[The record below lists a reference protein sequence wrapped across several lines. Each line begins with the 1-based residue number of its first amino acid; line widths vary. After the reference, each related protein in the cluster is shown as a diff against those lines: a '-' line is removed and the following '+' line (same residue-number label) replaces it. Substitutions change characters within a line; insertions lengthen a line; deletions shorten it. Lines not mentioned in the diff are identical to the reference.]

1 MERWLKEGRPYLI
14 YTFFFIL
21 IISTIKHGFEIIL
34 FQEYRFSILLIS
46 INVFT
51 LGLFSI
57 ILTFFVVKLN
67 PEINTEQTSKILVPV
82 MVLTILFPILD
93 KFITSLSISS
103 FTRHELYDPFCIFSN
118 HSISLP
124 AIFLALAVSI
134 FFSAGVLR
142 LKKDKVMISF
152 VLASMAGLFA
162 FLISTTPYIF
172 TELLRDVSF
181 LTFENTRELH
191 LIFLC
196 ILIIVNF
203 LVMTLT
209 YHRSNKSEFLSLIKN
224 LKLFRTV
231 HFVVMVIIGIVVVR
245 EIAPANALDV
255 FSIQYFPYI
264 FLPALCMALTW
275 QFTAMINDYYD
286 IDIDKFVHPDRPLIT
301 GKISSDRFLQ
311 LAVIAGGISAFL
323 SLLIGILPF
332 ILNLTFI
339 IAALLYSIPPIRL
352 KNRIF
357 GYVCVGWASVVA
369 FLTGIYSPVAW
380 RSELHWFSTTTP
392 RNIPFFPDI
401 AVISLILF
409 SVLSISPYINAIAD
423 YEGDKEGGVKSIYT
437 IYGLEKGKK
446 IVSILIMF
454 LFLSPL
460 LLFNS
465 TIDILILLSAS
476 LASVLIFYFIEK
488 YQAIFGIYFSVLIY
502 VLARFLGMI
511 SF

>member
-21 IISTIKHGFEIIL
+21 IISTIKYGFEIIL
-34 FQEYRFSILLIS
+34 FSEYRFSVLLIS

-67 PEINTEQTSKILVPV
+67 PEINTEQTSKILFPV
-82 MVLTILFPILD
+82 LMLTILFPILG

-103 FTRHELYDPFCIFSN
+103 FTRHELYDPFYIFSN

-134 FFSAGVLR
+134 FFSARGLQ
-142 LKKDKVMISF
+142 LKKDKGMTSF
-152 VLASMAGLFA
+152 VLAFIGGLFA
-162 FLISTTPYIF
+162 FLISTTPYLF
-172 TELLRDVSF
+172 TELLKDISF
-181 LTFENTRELH
+181 LRFENPRELH

-196 ILIIVNF
+196 VLILVNF
-203 LVMTLT
+203 LAMTFT
-209 YHRSNKSEFLSLIKN
+209 YYRLNKDEFLPLVKN

-286 IDIDKFVHPDRPLIT
+286 IDIDKLVHPDRPLIT
-301 GKISSDRFLQ
+301 GEISSDRFLQ
-311 LAVIAGGISAFL
+311 IAVTAGCTSAFL

-332 ILNLTFI
+332 LLNLTFV

-369 FLTGIYSPVAW
+369 FLTGIYSPVSW
-380 RSELHWFSTTTP
+380 RNELYWFSTTTP

-446 IVSILIMF
+446 IVSILVMF
-454 LFLSPL
+454 LFLAPL
-460 LLFNS
+460 LLFHS
-465 TIDILILLSAS
+465 TIDILIFLTAS
-476 LASVLIFYFIEK
+476 IASVLIFYYLEN
-488 YQAIFGIYFSVLIY
+488 YQAIFGIYFLILIY
-502 VLARFLGMI
+502 VLLRFLELLH
-511 SF
+511 F